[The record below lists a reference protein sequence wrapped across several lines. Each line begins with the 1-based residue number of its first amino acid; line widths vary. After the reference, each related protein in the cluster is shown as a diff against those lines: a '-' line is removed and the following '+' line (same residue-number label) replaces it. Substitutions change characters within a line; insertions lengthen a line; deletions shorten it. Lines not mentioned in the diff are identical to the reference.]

1 MRHHIDSQC
10 PSHGVS
16 LDLVALRN
24 EREMTSE
31 AIVRFRDEHTTNIP
45 DPPRRTVADLLDG
58 AAQRRADRERQT
70 TARRADQEARHE
82 KARALAR
89 EQRLD
94 ELARTEDAAWSR
106 VDAMIATRKPAEYD
120 AAITLLTDLHALA
133 ERDGHRHTFT
143 QRSTALRQTH
153 TRKPSLIE
161 RLNRAGI

>member
-1 MRHHIDSQC
+1 VTNLPHAEKNR
-10 PSHGVS
+10 
-16 LDLVALRN
+16 LLVRVVEDHAVTVRMEMLR
-24 EREMTSE
+24 
-31 AIVRFRDEHTTNIP
+31 RFRDEHTTNIP
-45 DPPRRTVADLLDG
+45 DPSRRTVADLLDG
-58 AAQRRADRERQT
+58 AARRRAHRKRREAAQ
-70 TARRADQEARHE
+70 RADEQARHE
-82 KARALAR
+82 TARALAR

-120 AAITLLTDLHALA
+120 AAVTLLTDLHALA